1 MRLNYQ
7 HVVIAC
13 PVRPTGGHYI
23 LAGVSGI
30 GILDFM
36 LRIYFIRN
44 YSRRFKKWMV

>member
-7 HVVIAC
+7 YVAIAC
-13 PVRPTGGHYI
+13 SVRPTSGHYI
-23 LAGVSGI
+23 RAGVSGI
-30 GILDFM
+30 GILAFM